1 MKKTLNSIMF
11 SLLLMCCLITA
22 WFSFPARVSAATPK
36 LNYTKVTLCRY
47 HSVQLKL
54 RNISRKVTW
63 KSTDKNIATVTK
75 KGKVTAISAGTTTI
89 TAKYNKKTYQCKV
102 TVKDYGTETQY
113 AAYGYRALTKQIS
126 NIKDLK
132 IKHIYQGSFVSN
144 IPFACFECS
153 FTDKSG
159 KKKNAW
165 VYIFEQEQ
173 PSTSCY
179 TMQTGFYE
187 NNLVIKF
194 ENKGMDSV
202 LSTRCSLIKSSDV
215 KNASKYIFK
224 YEKASAKKGKNF
236 DLANSWLKL

>member
-1 MKKTLNSIMF
+1 MKKSRTSKII
-11 SLLLMCCLITA
+11 SLFLCCFLA
-22 WFSFPARVSAATPK
+22 ASLAFPMQVSAASPK
-36 LNYTKVTLCRY
+36 LNHEKVTLCRY

-54 RNISRKVTW
+54 NKASGKVTW
-63 KSTDKNIATVTK
+63 KSSDKNVATVTK
-75 KGKVTAISAGTTTI
+75 KGKVTAVSAGTANI
-89 TAKYNKKTYQCKV
+89 TAKCNKKIYQCKV
-102 TVKDYGTETQY
+102 TVKEYSAEIQY

-126 NIKDLK
+126 SIGDLK

-159 KKKNAW
+159 KKKDAW

-179 TMQTGFYE
+179 TMQTDFYE

-194 ENKGMDSV
+194 ENKGMDTV
-202 LSTRCSLIKSSDV
+202 LAPRCSLIKASDV

-224 YEKASAKKGKNF
+224 FEKSSVKKGKNF
-236 DLANSWLKL
+236 ELANSWLKL

>member
-1 MKKTLNSIMF
+1 MKKTRTSKII
-11 SLLLMCCLITA
+11 SLFLCCFLA
-22 WFSFPARVSAATPK
+22 ASLAFPVHASAASPK
-36 LNYTKVTLCRY
+36 LNHEKITLCRY

-54 RNISRKVTW
+54 NKAPGKVTW
-63 KSTDKNIATVTK
+63 KSSDKNVATVTK
-75 KGKVTAISAGTTTI
+75 KGKVTAVSAGTTSI
-89 TAKYNKKTYQCKV
+89 TAKCNKKTYQCKV
-102 TVKDYGTETQY
+102 TVKEYGAETQY

-126 NIKDLK
+126 TIDDLK

-159 KKKNAW
+159 KKKDAW

-179 TMQTGFYE
+179 TIQTSFYE

-194 ENKGMDSV
+194 ENKGMDTV
-202 LSTRCSLIKSSDV
+202 LAPRCNLMKTSDV

-224 YEKASAKKGKNF
+224 YEKTSVKKGKNF
-236 DLANSWLKL
+236 DIANSWLKL